1 MERRYI
7 YAVTTSPRRKGNS
20 ETLWEH
26 AVEGARSRGVEVVP
40 EALGQDP
47 VNPCLGCNR
56 CGETGEC
63 VQQDRMQDVYPHLM
77 AAGGIILAAPV
88 FSMHVCAQAKA
99 LIDRCQRFWS
109 IKYVLKRH
117 LIEDQAFR
125 RTRGGLFISVCGR
138 DVPETFESIKPTIAY
153 FFHVLEIGGW
163 DRLEI
168 SGVDERGDIL
178 RRPDDLLRAERMG
191 ASLAEKVLGR

>member
-1 MERRYI
+1 MGERYI
-7 YAVTTSPRRKGNS
+7 YAMTTSPRRGGNS

-26 AVEGARSRGVEVVP
+26 AIEGARSRGVEVVAD
-40 EALGQDP
+40 ALGQDP
-47 VNPCLGCNR
+47 VNPCMGCNK

-63 VQQDRMQDVYPHLM
+63 VQQDRMQGVYPHLM

-99 LIDRCQRFWS
+99 LIDRCQRLWS

-117 LIEDQAFR
+117 VVEDEAFR
-125 RTRGGLFISVCGR
+125 QARGGLFISVCGR
-138 DVPETFESIKPTIAY
+138 DVPETFDHLKPTMAY

-163 DRLEI
+163 ERLEL
-168 SGVDERGDIL
+168 SGIDDKGDIL
-178 RRPDDLLRAERMG
+178 RRPDELLRAEQMG
-191 ASLAEKVLGR
+191 ASLAARVLGH